1 MAVVDNAGTLRGRHL
16 ELMTARCRFRGVG
29 KTLAPL
35 LLVLLVLP
43 AAKAAAE
50 PLRFRVLPEASELG
64 FHATSRFAN
73 ADGRFARFGGEA
85 LVDPADLTTAR
96 VSMTVE
102 AASIDTGIRR
112 RDNHLRSEDFLYV
125 DRFPT
130 ISFVSTREEG
140 GRQRPSRARGPSD
153 ATGNDEGDHCAD
165 RGERGGG
172 PTGSGG

>member
-1 MAVVDNAGTLRGRHL
+1 
-16 ELMTARCRFRGVG
+16 MTARCRFRGVG

-102 AASIDTGIRR
+102 AAST
-112 RDNHLRSEDFLYV
+112 
-125 DRFPT
+125 
-130 ISFVSTREEG
+130 
-140 GRQRPSRARGPSD
+140 
-153 ATGNDEGDHCAD
+153 
-165 RGERGGG
+165 
-172 PTGSGG
+172 